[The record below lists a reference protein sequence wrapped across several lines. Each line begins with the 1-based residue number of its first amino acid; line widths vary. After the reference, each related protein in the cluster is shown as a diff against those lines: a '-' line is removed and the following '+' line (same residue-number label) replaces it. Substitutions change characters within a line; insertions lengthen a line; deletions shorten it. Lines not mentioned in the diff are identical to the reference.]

1 MATRRALIESFLK
14 TGGYES
20 TSGNRGLIVVQ
31 GFFRRLAL
39 IVVVMLIA
47 GAPAAQEI
55 QRPPQDHPKVVLVLS
70 GGGARGFAHI
80 GVLRV
85 LEELHIAPDLIVSTS
100 MGSIVGGMYASG
112 WSPDEIEEVVKS
124 IDWDGIFTDSVPRTE
139 HSFRRKQ
146 DNRPVMIDGQ
156 LHFNGL
162 KPTMP
167 SGVIQGQKLN
177 LVLSAVESMAVTTT
191 DFDRLP
197 IPFRAVAADIA
208 TGEAVVISSGNIAQ
222 AMRASMSVP
231 GALPPVMLDGRE
243 LVDGGI
249 AANLPIGIAKDLG
262 AQHII
267 AVDISSPLISEDE
280 ELGSF
285 LQIYQHLNSL
295 LTVSNRDRDVA
306 LLGPG
311 DLLIRPELGDISFIS
326 FDRAHEAAE
335 IGEETARRDADSLRR
350 FAAGDQRWAEFSS
363 RPRATPNGE
372 RTIENVRIDNT
383 SHVGDRLVRDALTLD
398 VPENFDAST
407 LISALLELH
416 STRYFGNI
424 GFHIEEAED
433 SKELVVSTPPPKWGR
448 GSLKFGVGFF
458 DDFSGDDG
466 YALTVRH
473 QLLPVNRRGGEWET
487 FFEIGTV
494 GGIAS
499 EFYQPLDWK
508 MRWFVAPSAEY
519 LRGTQKIWFEGK
531 AIAEYKFRTAEAR
544 LAAGRVL
551 GKWGE
556 LRLGAFTSDVRGK
569 PLIGDP
575 DFESGSERR
584 GGGTLSFRID
594 TEDSVVFPRSGADV
608 KILYTVSSET
618 LGAET
623 EFERIWGSASYA
635 QSFGEYTI
643 LPYIEYGDNLEP
655 AESFFDLFFVGGFGR
670 LSGLGEKELFGE
682 RVMLAR
688 LVAYRRL
695 VNFNVVGMQVLIYA
709 GGSIEAGN
717 AYFEDEPLTWD
728 SLQNAWSLFVGAD
741 TFIGPIF
748 IGYGHSE
755 GGRDRVYFSIGHQF

>member
-1 MATRRALIESFLK
+1 
-14 TGGYES
+14 
-20 TSGNRGLIVVQ
+20 
-31 GFFRRLAL
+31 
-39 IVVVMLIA
+39 MLIA
-47 GAPAAQEI
+47 GAPAAQEATK
-55 QRPPQDHPKVVLVLS
+55 PAQDHPKVVLVLS

-112 WSPDEIEEVVKS
+112 WTPDQIEEVVKAV
-124 IDWDGIFTDSVPRTE
+124 DWDGIFTDKVPRTDL
-139 HSFRRKQ
+139 SFRRKQ
-146 DNRPVMIDGQ
+146 DDRPVMIDGR

-162 KPTMP
+162 KPTIA
-167 SGVIQGQKLN
+167 SGIIQGQKLN
-177 LVLSAVESMAVTTT
+177 LLLSALESMAVTST

-197 IPFRAVAADIA
+197 IPFRAVAADIG
-208 TGEAVVISSGNIAQ
+208 TGEAVVISSGNLAQ

-262 AQHII
+262 AEHII
-267 AVDISSPLISEDE
+267 AVDISSPLLSDDE

-285 LQIYQHLNSL
+285 VQIYTHLNSL
-295 LTVSNRDRDVA
+295 LTASNRDRDVA

-311 DLLIRPELGDISFIS
+311 DMLIQPELGDISFIS
-326 FDRAHEAAE
+326 FDRAQEAAA
-335 IGEETARRDADSLRR
+335 IGEEAARRDTDSLRR
-350 FAAGDQRWAEFSS
+350 FAAGDRRWAEFSS
-363 RPRATPNGE
+363 RPRATPDE
-372 RTIENVRIDNT
+372 EMTIESVQIDNT
-383 SHVGDRLVRDALTLD
+383 SHVGDRLVRDALALELPK
-398 VPENFDAST
+398 VFEAET
-407 LISALLELH
+407 LIPALLELY
-416 STRYFGNI
+416 STRYFGRI
-424 GFHIEEAED
+424 GFHIDDDDE
-433 SKELVVSTPPPKWGR
+433 KRELVVETPPPPWGR
-448 GSLKFGVGFF
+448 GSLQFGVGFF

-473 QLLPVNRRGGEWET
+473 QLLPVNRRGGELET
-487 FFEIGTV
+487 LFQIGTV
-494 GGIAS
+494 GGITS

-519 LRGTQKIWFEGK
+519 LRGTQKIWFEGR
-531 AIAEYKFRTAEAR
+531 AFAEYEFRTAEAR

-575 DFESGSERR
+575 EFTSGSERR
-584 GGGTLSFRID
+584 GGGTASFRID

-608 KILYTVSSET
+608 RILYTVSSET

-635 QSFGEYTI
+635 QSFGKFTI
-643 LPYIEYGDNLEP
+643 VPFVEYGDNLEP
-655 AESFFDLFFVGGFGR
+655 AESFFDLFFIGGFGR

-682 RVMLAR
+682 RVFLAR
-688 LVAYRRL
+688 LLAYRRL
-695 VNFNVVGMQVLIYA
+695 VNFDVVGMQVLIYA
-709 GGSIEAGN
+709 GGSIETGN

-728 SLQNAWSLFVGAD
+728 SLQNAWSLFIGAD
-741 TFIGPIF
+741 TFIGPVF